1 MATKHTSTTI
11 SATEAGAFASKPKHT
26 TKHMNIIQQLAE
38 IENKANKYNN
48 QRTLRIYAENP
59 RAGENNASL
68 DIRVDFDTEG
78 DKSSARWLL
87 NFFKDHG
94 ICATLHRS
102 CSVEGAERNFN
113 FLPRKEK
120 I

>member
-1 MATKHTSTTI
+1 MS
-11 SATEAGAFASKPKHT
+11 
-26 TKHMNIIQQLAE
+26 IIQQLAE

-78 DKSSARWLL
+78 DKSSARWFL
-87 NFFKDHG
+87 NFLKDHG

-102 CSVEGAERNFN
+102 SSVEGSERNFN